1 MSSTSHWQVELP
13 RLRLHKNVLKHLDR
27 CLEFVQMHGYAKMK
41 DDDPDYTT
49 FCERWKGDIGE
60 GAGRGGNLASSLKK
74 LFLIDGATLS
84 TFAQEILSHW
94 GDQEYVKDAFAR
106 KFIIE
111 EGLWAFCHVLSNLS
125 GRTKEEIYNVYK
137 EFYQPDLRDE
147 VITVGHWKDLLV
159 WLGISNDNFEFD
171 DDAFRRR
178 LGISINE
185 FDNLLALDDKSR
197 YLLLSLMRLSKGQK
211 TPFLPAP
218 IKDMYKQLTGR
229 STAQLNQSYVSH
241 QTKLEEEGYIVT
253 SEAEGAGNAREW
265 TLTDRAIQI
274 YKERILPTL
283 FANPKQSQVLK
294 ALSMSYQE
302 IIEKIDNPEPN
313 ATTKEKGEILEIF
326 SAKIAFALGLRKIR
340 MNVLDTME
348 RDVLGNITNP
358 FYQRVLIQ
366 CKNYSVLR
374 GDGSIAEKTVGMPE
388 IIKEIGIAVSENF
401 DTILFFSR
409 NGFVPGTQADV
420 DKRMQQTGIKI
431 YLFGQDD
438 IDSMIDDEKNLLTIM
453 EEKIRHIEQVM
464 EGTDPV
470 PEGLSRLP
478 DFRDT
483 LREKGWIPPN
493 ENTDEHSESETNS

>member
-13 RLRLHKNVLKHLDR
+13 RLRLNMNVLEHLDVA
-27 CLEFVQMHGYAKMK
+27 LQFVVDNGYDSMS
-41 DDDPDYTT
+41 DGNPVYDT
-49 FCERWKGDIGE
+49 FREDWKTNIGE
-60 GAGRGGNLASSLKK
+60 GAGKGGNLDSSLKK
-74 LFLIDGATLS
+74 LLLIENNTLS
-84 TFAQEILSHW
+84 TFGQDILAHW
-94 GDQEYVKDAFAR
+94 NDQGYVKNAFA
-106 KFIIE
+106 KEIIIKN
-111 EGLWAFCHVLSNLS
+111 GLWAFCHVLSNLS
-125 GRTKEEIYNVYK
+125 GRTKGEIFNVYK
-137 EFYQPDLRDE
+137 EFYQRDIGE
-147 VITVGHWKDLLV
+147 EEQSVQGWNVFLE
-159 WLGISNDNFEFD
+159 WLGISNEHFEFND
-171 DDAFRRR
+171 DRFRSI
-178 LGISINE
+178 LGISVNE
-185 FDNLLALDDKSR
+185 FDQLGDLDYNSKH
-197 YLLLSLMRLSKGQK
+197 LLLSLIRLSNDQR
-211 TPFLPAP
+211 TPFLPGR
-218 IKDMYKQLTGR
+218 IKEMFTQLTGQG
-229 STAQLNQSYVSH
+229 TAHVTQTFVSH
-241 QTKLEEEGYIVT
+241 QTKLEDGGWITT
-253 SEAEGAGNAREW
+253 SSEQGAGNAREW
-265 TLTDRAIQI
+265 TLTDSAILTFT
-274 YKERILPTL
+274 EDILHTL
-283 FANPKQSQVLK
+283 FANPNSPQVLK

-326 SAKIAFALGLRKIR
+326 STKIAWDLGLRKIR

-374 GDGSIAEKTVGMPE
+374 RDGSIAEKTVGMPQ

-409 NGFVPGTQADV
+409 NGFVGGTPADV

-431 YLFGQDD
+431 YLFDQDD
-438 IDSMIDDEKNLLTIM
+438 IDSMIDGKKSLLTIM

-483 LREKGWIPPN
+483 LREKGWVPPN
-493 ENTDEHSESETNS
+493 ENTDEHSEPEN

>member
-1 MSSTSHWQVELP
+1 
-13 RLRLHKNVLKHLDR
+13 
-27 CLEFVQMHGYAKMK
+27 
-41 DDDPDYTT
+41 
-49 FCERWKGDIGE
+49 
-60 GAGRGGNLASSLKK
+60 
-74 LFLIDGATLS
+74 
-84 TFAQEILSHW
+84 
-94 GDQEYVKDAFAR
+94 
-106 KFIIE
+106 
-111 EGLWAFCHVLSNLS
+111 
-125 GRTKEEIYNVYK
+125 
-137 EFYQPDLRDE
+137 
-147 VITVGHWKDLLV
+147 
-159 WLGISNDNFEFD
+159 
-171 DDAFRRR
+171 
-178 LGISINE
+178 
-185 FDNLLALDDKSR
+185 
-197 YLLLSLMRLSKGQK
+197 MRLSKGQK

-431 YLFGQDD
+431 YLFDQDD